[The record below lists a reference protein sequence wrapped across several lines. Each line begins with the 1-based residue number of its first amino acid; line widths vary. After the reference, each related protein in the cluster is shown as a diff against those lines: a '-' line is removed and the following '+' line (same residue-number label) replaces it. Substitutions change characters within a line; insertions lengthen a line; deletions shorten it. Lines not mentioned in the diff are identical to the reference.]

1 MENTF
6 LITKCMLLPSEG
18 SSLEEEFDITLGNP
32 IIDYY
37 ESVESPSISMTITF
51 IDIDQLVGRKGITGG
66 EYIDLIVKTGEGED
80 AEDFM
85 IKHDKQRMILNSV
98 RNMVTESNKQVATL
112 EFVSVETLVN
122 ETARVNKKY
131 TGNISDI
138 VKELLVQATKGI
150 NTGKTL
156 FGPVDEKL
164 GEDNIKK
171 DRATNSYSF
180 VGNLKRPFDLVQWL
194 CPKAQS
200 AVDDFG
206 FLFYETLDGY
216 HFRSIKSLLEQ
227 DAITYQQTDAQEITN
242 KILQN
247 NLNQTNDIG
256 MNMRMGMYANRTIY
270 VDIEN
275 QTLETVNFKASDL
288 KLKKKAALP
297 ANIQDYPT
305 RLMVRIDDVGVAQVG
320 AAKTDVQP
328 KSELAKYQ
336 NKSYIR
342 NNLLFSQSLSISI
355 PLNITLRAGFVL
367 DIRLPLKQE
376 NGDADVDS
384 YGSDRSNDPS
394 GRYLIG
400 ELRHLIGGGQSE
412 TQLKLIRDVFTAD
425 RTGVTDM
432 GELFRADERDYGN
445 PWPAWNTKTSR

>member
-6 LITKCMLLPSEG
+6 LITKCMLRPNEG
-18 SSLEEEFDITLGNP
+18 SSLKEDYDIVAGNP

-37 ESVESPSISMTITF
+37 ESIESPSISMTITF
-51 IDIDQLVGRKGITGG
+51 IDIDQVIGRKGITGG
-66 EYIDLIVKTGEGED
+66 EYIDLIVKTDDED
-80 AEDFM
+80 ADDFK
-85 IKHDKQRMILNSV
+85 ITADKQKLMLNSV

-112 EFVSVETLVN
+112 EFVSVETIVN

-131 TGNISDI
+131 TGNVSDT
-138 VKELLVQATKGI
+138 VSELLIGDKKGI
-150 NTGKTL
+150 GTSKKL
-156 FGPVDEKL
+156 FGPK
-164 GEDNIKK
+164 ED

-180 VGNLKRPFDLVQWL
+180 VGNLKRPFDTIQWL

-200 AVDDFG
+200 ATDDFG

-216 HFRSIKSLLEQ
+216 HFRSIKSLLNQ
-227 DAITYQQTDAQEITN
+227 DAITYQQTDAQGISN

-247 NLNQTNDIG
+247 NLNQSNDIG

-275 QTLETVNFKASDL
+275 QKTKTVDFKASDL
-288 KLKKKAALP
+288 KLNKP
-297 ANIQDYPT
+297 ATLLTGIEDYPT
-305 RLMVRIDDVGVAQVG
+305 RLMVRVNDLGVAQKG
-320 AAKTDVQP
+320 SKKEDEQP
-328 KSELAKYQ
+328 ESELAVYQ

-355 PLNITLRAGFVL
+355 PLNTTLRAGLAL

-376 NGDADVDS
+376 NGDAAVDS
-384 YGSDRSNDPS
+384 YGNERSNDPS

-412 TQLKLIRDVFTAD
+412 TQLKLIRDVFTVNK
-425 RTGVTDM
+425 TGITDT
-432 GELFRADERDYGN
+432 GELIRADNRQYQN
-445 PWPAWNTKTSR
+445 TWPAWNTKTSR

>member
-6 LITKCMLLPSEG
+6 LITKCMLRPNEG
-18 SSLEEEFDITLGNP
+18 SSLKEDYDIVAGNP

-37 ESVESPSISMTITF
+37 ESIESPSISMTITF
-51 IDIDQLVGRKGITGG
+51 IDIDQVIGRKGITGG
-66 EYIDLIVKTGEGED
+66 EYIDLIVKTDDED
-80 AEDFM
+80 ADDFK
-85 IKHDKQRMILNSV
+85 ITADKQKLMLNSV

-112 EFVSVETLVN
+112 EFVSVETIVN

-131 TGNISDI
+131 TGNISDT
-138 VKELLVQATKGI
+138 VSELLIGDKKGI
-150 NTGKTL
+150 GTSKKL
-156 FGPVDEKL
+156 FGPK
-164 GEDNIKK
+164 ED

-180 VGNLKRPFDLVQWL
+180 VGNLKRPFDTIQWL

-200 AVDDFG
+200 ATDDFG

-216 HFRSIKSLLEQ
+216 HFRSIKSLLNQ
-227 DAITYQQTDAQEITN
+227 DAITYQQTDAQVISN

-247 NLNQTNDIG
+247 NLNQSNDIG

-275 QTLETVNFKASDL
+275 QKTKTVDFKASDL
-288 KLKKKAALP
+288 KLNKP
-297 ANIQDYPT
+297 ATLLTGIEDYPT
-305 RLMVRIDDVGVAQVG
+305 RLMVRVNDLGVAQKG
-320 AAKTDVQP
+320 SKKEDEQP
-328 KSELAKYQ
+328 ESELAVYQ

-355 PLNITLRAGFVL
+355 PLNTTLRAGLAL

-376 NGDADVDS
+376 NGDAAVDS
-384 YGSDRSNDPS
+384 YGNERSNDPS

-412 TQLKLIRDVFTAD
+412 TQLKLIRDVFTVNK
-425 RTGVTDM
+425 TGITDT
-432 GELFRADERDYGN
+432 GELIRADNRQYGN
-445 PWPAWNTKTSR
+445 TWPAGSR

>member
-6 LITKCMLLPSEG
+6 LITKCMLRPSEG
-18 SSLEEEFDITLGNP
+18 SSLQEDYDIIAGNP

-37 ESVESPSISMTITF
+37 ESIESPSISMTVTF
-51 IDIDQLVGRKGITGG
+51 IDVDQVIGRKGITGG
-66 EYIDLIVKTGEGED
+66 EYIDVIVKVDDEGTD
-80 AEDFM
+80 DFK
-85 IKHDKQRMILNSV
+85 ITTDKQKLMLNSV

-112 EFVSVETLVN
+112 EFVSVETIVN

-131 TGNISDI
+131 TGNISDT
-138 VKELLVQATKGI
+138 VVELLVGDSKGI
-150 NTGKTL
+150 QTSKTL
-156 FGPVDEKL
+156 FGPKKKEL
-164 GEDNIKK
+164 GETNVEE

-180 VGNLKRPFDLVQWL
+180 VGNLKRPFDTIQWL

-200 AVDDFG
+200 ATDDFG

-227 DAITYQQTDAQEITN
+227 DTVTYQQTDAQGIPN

-247 NLNQTNDIG
+247 NLNQSNDIG

-275 QTLETVNFKASDL
+275 QNTDVVDFKASEL
-288 KLKKKAALP
+288 KLNKPITLLTGIE
-297 ANIQDYPT
+297 NYPT
-305 RLMVRIDDVGVAQVG
+305 RLMVRVDDVGVAQVG
-320 AAKTDVQP
+320 SAKTDVQP

-355 PLNITLRAGFVL
+355 PLNTALRAGFA
-367 DIRLPLKQE
+367 INIKLPLKQE
-376 NGDADVDS
+376 NGEDTVDS
-384 YGSDRSNDPS
+384 YGNERSNDPS
-394 GRYLIG
+394 GRYLIS
-400 ELRHLIGGGQSE
+400 ELRHLIGGGKGE
-412 TQLKLIRDVFTAD
+412 TQLKLIRDVFTVD
-425 RTGVTDM
+425 KTGITDT
-432 GELFRADERDYGN
+432 GELIRADNRQYGN
-445 PWPAWNTKTSR
+445 TWPAFRSK

>member
-6 LITKCMLLPSEG
+6 LINKCMLIPNEG
-18 SSLEEEFDITLGNP
+18 SSLKEEYDITLGNP

-37 ESVESPSISMTITF
+37 ESIESPSISMTITF
-51 IDIDQLVGRKGITGG
+51 IDIDQVIGRKGITGG
-66 EYIDLIVKTGEGED
+66 EYIDVIVKIDDED
-80 AEDFM
+80 ADDFKVM
-85 IKHDKQRMILNSV
+85 HDKQKMMLNSV

-112 EFVSVETLVN
+112 EFVSVETIVN
-122 ETARVNKKY
+122 ETARLNKKF
-131 TGNISDI
+131 TGNISQTVLDI
-138 VKELLVQATKGI
+138 LTKDEKGI
-150 NTGKTL
+150 KTKKKV
-156 FGPVDEKL
+156 FGPKKEKL
-164 GEDNIKK
+164 GETDVEE

-180 VGNLKRPFDLVQWL
+180 VGNLKRPFDTIQWL
-194 CPKAQS
+194 CPKGQS
-200 AVDDFG
+200 ANDDFG

-227 DAITYQQTDAQEITN
+227 DAITYQQTDSQGLSN

-247 NLNQTNDIG
+247 NLNQSNDIG

-275 QTLETVNFKASDL
+275 QNTEVVDFKASDI
-288 KLKKKAALP
+288 KLNKP
-297 ANIQDYPT
+297 ATLLTGIENYPT
-305 RLMVRIDDVGVAQVG
+305 RLMVRVDDVGVAQVG
-320 AAKTDVQP
+320 SAKTDVQP

-355 PLNITLRAGFVL
+355 PLNTTLRAGLTL

-376 NGDADVDS
+376 NGDAAVDS
-384 YGSDRSNDPS
+384 YGNDRSNDPS

-412 TQLKLIRDVFTAD
+412 TQLKLIRDVFTVD
-425 RTGVTDM
+425 KTGITDT
-432 GELFRADERDYGN
+432 GELIRADNRQYGN
-445 PWPAWNTKTSR
+445 TWPAGSR

>member
-6 LITKCMLLPSEG
+6 LITKCMLRPNEG
-18 SSLEEEFDITLGNP
+18 SSLKEDYDIVAGNP

-37 ESVESPSISMTITF
+37 ESIESPSISMTVTF
-51 IDIDQLVGRKGITGG
+51 IDIDQVIGRKGITGG
-66 EYIDLIVKTGEGED
+66 EYIDLIVKTDDED
-80 AEDFM
+80 ADDFK
-85 IKHDKQRMILNSV
+85 ITAEKQKLMLNSV

-112 EFVSVETLVN
+112 EFVSVETIVN

-131 TGNISDI
+131 TGNVSDT
-138 VKELLVQATKGI
+138 VFELLVGDSKGI
-150 NTGKTL
+150 GTSKKL
-156 FGPVDEKL
+156 FGPK
-164 GEDNIKK
+164 ED

-180 VGNLKRPFDLVQWL
+180 VGNLKRPFDTIQWL

-200 AVDDFG
+200 ATDDFG

-216 HFRSIKSLLEQ
+216 HFRSIKSLLNQ
-227 DAITYQQTDAQEITN
+227 DAITYQQTDAQGISN

-247 NLNQTNDIG
+247 NLDQSNDIG

-275 QTLETVNFKASDL
+275 QKTKTVDFKASDL
-288 KLKKKAALP
+288 KLNKP
-297 ANIQDYPT
+297 ATLLTGIEDYPT
-305 RLMVRIDDVGVAQVG
+305 RLMVRVSDLGVAQVG
-320 AAKTDVQP
+320 AAKSDVQP
-328 KSELAKYQ
+328 ESELAVYQ

-355 PLNITLRAGFVL
+355 PLNTTLRAGFAL

-376 NGDADVDS
+376 NGDANVDS
-384 YGSDRSNDPS
+384 YGNNKTNDPS

-412 TQLKLIRDVFTAD
+412 TQLKLIRDVFTVD
-425 RTGVTDM
+425 KTGITDT
-432 GELFRADERDYGN
+432 GELIRADNRQYGN
-445 PWPAWNTKTSR
+445 TWPAFRSK

>member
-1 MENTF
+1 M
-6 LITKCMLLPSEG
+6 LIPNEG
-18 SSLEEEFDITLGNP
+18 SSLKENYDITLGNP

-37 ESVESPSISMTITF
+37 ESIESPSISMTITF
-51 IDIDQLVGRKGITGG
+51 IDIDQVIGRKGITGG
-66 EYIDLIVKTGEGED
+66 EYIDVIVKTDDED
-80 AEDFM
+80 ADDFKVM
-85 IKHDKQRMILNSV
+85 HDKQKMMLNSV

-112 EFVSVETLVN
+112 EFVSVETIVN
-122 ETARVNKKY
+122 ETARLNKKF
-131 TGNISDI
+131 TGNISQTVLDI
-138 VKELLVQATKGI
+138 LTKDEKGI
-150 NTGKTL
+150 KTKKKV
-156 FGPVDEKL
+156 FGPKKEKL
-164 GEDNIKK
+164 GETDVEE

-180 VGNLKRPFDLVQWL
+180 VGNLKRPFDTIQWL
-194 CPKAQS
+194 CPKGQS
-200 AVDDFG
+200 ANDDFG

-227 DAITYQQTDAQEITN
+227 DAITYQQTDSQGLSN

-247 NLNQTNDIG
+247 NLNQSNDIG

-275 QTLETVNFKASDL
+275 QNTEVVDFKASDI
-288 KLKKKAALP
+288 KLNKP
-297 ANIQDYPT
+297 ATLLTGIEDYPT
-305 RLMVRIDDVGVAQVG
+305 RLMVRVDDVGVAQVG
-320 AAKTDVQP
+320 SAKTDVQP

-355 PLNITLRAGFVL
+355 PLNTTLRAGLTL

-376 NGDADVDS
+376 NGDAAVDS
-384 YGSDRSNDPS
+384 YGNDRSNDPS

-412 TQLKLIRDVFTAD
+412 TQLKLIRDVFTVD
-425 RTGVTDM
+425 KTGITDT
-432 GELFRADERDYGN
+432 GELIRADNRQYGN
-445 PWPAWNTKTSR
+445 TWPAGSR

>member
-18 SSLEEEFDITLGNP
+18 SSLQEEFDITLGNP

-80 AEDFM
+80 AEEFT
-85 IKHDKQRMILNSV
+85 IKHSEQRMVLNSV

-138 VKELLVQATKGI
+138 VKELIVQDTKGI

-445 PWPAWNTKTSR
+445 TWPAWNTKTSR